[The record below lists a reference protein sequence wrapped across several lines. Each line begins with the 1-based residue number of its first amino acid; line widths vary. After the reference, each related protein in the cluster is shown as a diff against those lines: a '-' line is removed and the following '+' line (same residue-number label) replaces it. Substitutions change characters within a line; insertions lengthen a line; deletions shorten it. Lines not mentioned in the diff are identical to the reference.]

1 MQKFCAEYVAKQY
14 IKTLD
19 KFFWGWQRFAV
30 LPHCYI

>member
-19 KFFWGWQRFAV
+19 KFFWGQRLAV